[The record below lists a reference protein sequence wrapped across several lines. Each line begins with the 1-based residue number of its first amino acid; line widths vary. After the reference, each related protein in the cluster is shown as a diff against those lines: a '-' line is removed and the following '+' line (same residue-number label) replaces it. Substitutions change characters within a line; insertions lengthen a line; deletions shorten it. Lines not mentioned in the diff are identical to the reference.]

1 MDGTGT
7 MDEGAAAKLTAA
19 EYNARILS
27 LEDYPLCP
35 WRGHP
40 RVDGIV
46 WPYNEKAPDPSEL
59 GCAIETQK
67 LHGSWHNI
75 PTSSGVNKWDLND
88 CAESAILQRWGGGRR
103 YRASIRW
110 GGNTLPGSMVYFEL
124 EQNQTPPR
132 PVPQL
137 PRELDTAL
145 ATRGE
150 TGLALPETNA
160 SMARAPSEPLPEGE
174 ENFQSLARLLAVQ
187 HQNPGMAFLSMAL
200 EGLAPESRITVAGLI
215 YVIQE
220 QKATLTA
227 TQQFTLEV
235 VRSLTTGRNAP
246 PDVTAIWRDL
256 ASEAKAKAEALEA
269 RVASLRENQSGGP
282 PPQPFAQK
290 LIEKA
295 VEVGL
300 PAVIRQLPPDVLS
313 QAVQG
318 AAQAAGGVK

>member
-1 MDGTGT
+1 MDGTT
-7 MDEGAAAKLTAA
+7 DESLAAKVAAA

-27 LEDYPLCP
+27 LEEYPLCP

-59 GCAIETQK
+59 GCAIETER
-67 LHGSWHNI
+67 LGGSWHNI
-75 PTSSGVNKWDLND
+75 PTSAGVNKWGLED
-88 CAESAILQRWGGGRR
+88 CGESAILQRFGGGRR
-103 YRASIRW
+103 YRVSIRW
-110 GGNTLPGSMVYFEL
+110 SGNTLPGSMVYHNLGE
-124 EQNQTPPR
+124 NQTPPR
-132 PVPQL
+132 PVPGLQ
-137 PRELDTAL
+137 RELDTAL

-150 TGLALPETNA
+150 TGLAPPELNP

-174 ENFQSLARLLAVQ
+174 ESFQSLARLLAMQ
-187 HQNPGMAFLSMAL
+187 HNNPGMAFLSMAL

-246 PDVTAIWRDL
+246 PDVTAIWREM
-256 ASEAKAKAEALEA
+256 ASEEKARAQALAAKVETLK
-269 RVASLRENQSGGP
+269 ENQNGGP